1 MAFKTVTFSQDGEKN
16 LIPAWKDYVNNYRA
30 VNFSVKKSYDT
41 SKTLDEKEVLVN
53 AAIDRE
59 IANLMKVDCS
69 FVDKEAYVTNP
80 TYQWAKFAVINKLV
94 DMIIPD
100 VVREDYM
107 HIANTQTVGYGD
119 SAVFDI
125 KSGDLF
131 TVVKNGNSRRHVE
144 AQRQFT
150 GQKAVVPVNHTITTE
165 VDWYRVMAGK
175 ENNAEYAMKVVLS
188 IESEI
193 ATDIMAAVKDSFSTL
208 TANFKENAYSEIAFK
223 KLAARVGAANGGA
236 KAVAIGTELG
246 LGTILPT
253 NDYLKMGLGETYA
266 KVGYLPVFKNV
277 PLIALAQKID
287 WSSADYDFALDDSY
301 IYMISPQTQKLV
313 QVVFEGG
320 TLSIADGQFANSN
333 LTQKVSLHTRYA
345 VALITNAKYGIMK
358 TTV

>member
-30 VNFSVKKSYDT
+30 VNFSVKKSFDT

-107 HIANTQTVGYGD
+107 HIANTQTIGYGD

-208 TANFKENAYSEIAFK
+208 TANFKENAYSETAFK

-246 LGTILPT
+246 LGTIMPT

>member
-1 MAFKTVTFSQDGEKN
+1 MAIQTVKFSQEGEKT

-30 VNFSVKKSYDT
+30 INYSVKKSYDT
-41 SKTLDEKEVLVN
+41 TKTLDEKETLVN
-53 AAIDRE
+53 SAIDKE
-59 IANLMKVDCS
+59 IAGLMNMDCS
-69 FVDKEAYVTNP
+69 FVDKESYVTNP
-80 TYQWAKFAVINKLV
+80 TYQWAKFAVVNKLV

-100 VVREDYM
+100 VVAEDFLNV
-107 HIANTQTVGYGD
+107 ANTQTIGYGD

-150 GQKAVVPVNHTITTE
+150 GQKALVPTNHTVTTE
-165 VDWYRVMAGK
+165 IDTYRALAGK
-175 ENNAEYAMKVVLS
+175 ESHADYAMKVVLS

-193 ATDIMAAVKDSFSTL
+193 AIDIMAAIKDSYNVL
-208 TANFKENAYSEIAFK
+208 TTNFKENAYSESAFK
-223 KLAARVGAANGGA
+223 KLATRVSAANGGA
-236 KAVAIGTELG
+236 KTVALGTELG

-253 NDYLKMGLGETYA
+253 NDYLKMGLGDTYA

-277 PLIALAQKID
+277 PLVAIAQKID
-287 WSSADYDFALDDSY
+287 WSSADYDFALDDSL

-320 TLSIADGQFANSN
+320 SLAVADGMFANSN
-333 LTQKVSLHTRYA
+333 LTQKVSLHKRWT
-345 VALITNAKYGIMK
+345 VGIITNSKYGIMK

>member
-1 MAFKTVTFSQDGEKN
+1 MAFKTVTFSQDGEKD

-69 FVDKEAYVTNP
+69 FVDKEAYATNP

-100 VVREDYM
+100 IVKEDYM
-107 HIANTQTVGYGD
+107 QVANTQTIGYGD

-131 TVVKNGNSRRHVE
+131 TVVENGNSRRHVE

-150 GQKAVVPVNHTITTE
+150 GQKALIPTNHTVTTE
-165 VDWYRVMAGK
+165 VDLYRVLAGK
-175 ENNAEYAMKVVLS
+175 ENHAEYAMKVVLS

-193 ATDIMAAVKDSFSTL
+193 AIDIIAAVKDSFSTL
-208 TANFKENAYSEIAFK
+208 AANFRESAYSETAFK

-236 KAVAIGTELG
+236 KAVAIGTEVG

-253 NDYLKMGLGETYA
+253 NDYLKMGLGETYS
-266 KVGYLPVFKNV
+266 KIGYLPVFKNV

-313 QVVFEGG
+313 QVVFEGNS
-320 TLSIADGQFANSN
+320 LAIADGQFTNSN
-333 LTQKVSLHTRYA
+333 LTQKVSLHKRW
-345 VALITNAKYGIMK
+345 VVGLITNSKYGIMK

>member
-1 MAFKTVTFSQDGEKN
+1 MAFKTVNFSQDGEKN

-30 VNFSVKKSYDT
+30 VNFSAKKSYDT
-41 SKTLDEKEVLVN
+41 SKTLDEKEILVN

-69 FVDKEAYVTNP
+69 FLDKEAYATNP

-107 HIANTQTVGYGD
+107 QVANTQTIGYGD

-150 GQKAVVPVNHTITTE
+150 GQKAIVPVNHTITTE
-165 VDWYRVMAGK
+165 VDLYRVLAGK
-175 ENNAEYAMKVVLS
+175 ENHAEYAMKVVLS

-208 TANFKENAYSEIAFK
+208 TANFKENAYSETAFK

-246 LGTILPT
+246 LGTIMPT
-253 NDYLKMGLGETYA
+253 NDYLKMGLGETYS
-266 KVGYLPVFKNV
+266 KIGYLPVFKNV

-345 VALITNAKYGIMK
+345 VALITNSKYGIMK

>member
-1 MAFKTVTFSQDGEKN
+1 MAFKTVTFSQDGEKT

-30 VNFSVKKSYDT
+30 VNFSAKKSYDT

-59 IANLMKVDCS
+59 IANLMKIDCS
-69 FVDKEAYVTNP
+69 FLDKEAYATNP

-107 HIANTQTVGYGD
+107 QVANTQTIGYGD

-150 GQKAVVPVNHTITTE
+150 GQKALVPTNHTVTTE
-165 VDWYRVMAGK
+165 VDLYRVLAGK
-175 ENNAEYAMKVVLS
+175 ENHAEYAMKVVLS

-193 ATDIMAAVKDSFSTL
+193 AIDIMAVVKDSFSTL
-208 TANFKENAYSEIAFK
+208 TANFKENAFSETAFK

-236 KAVAIGTELG
+236 KTVALGTELG
-246 LGTILPT
+246 LGTVMPT
-253 NDYLKMGLGETYA
+253 NDYLKMGLGETYS
-266 KVGYLPVFKNV
+266 KIGYLPVFKNV
-277 PLIALAQKID
+277 PLVAIAQKID
-287 WSSADYDFALDDSY
+287 WSSEDYDFALDDSY

-320 TLSIADGQFANSN
+320 SLAIADGQFANAN
-333 LTQKVSLHTRYA
+333 LTQKVSLHKRWC
-345 VALITNAKYGIMK
+345 VGLITNAKYGIMK

>member
-1 MAFKTVTFSQDGEKN
+1 MAYKTVTFSQEGEN
-16 LIPAWKDYVNNYRA
+16 ILIPAWKDYVNNYRA
-30 VNFSVKKSYDT
+30 VNFSAKKSYDT

-53 AAIDRE
+53 AAIDKE
-59 IANLMKVDCS
+59 IANLMKIDCS
-69 FVDKEAYVTNP
+69 FLNKEAYATNP
-80 TYQWAKFAVINKLV
+80 TYQWATFAVINKLV
-94 DMIIPD
+94 DMVVPD
-100 VVREDYM
+100 VVKEDFM
-107 HIANTQTVGYGD
+107 QVANTQTIGYGD

-150 GQKAVVPVNHTITTE
+150 GQKALVPTNHTITTE
-165 VDWYRVMAGK
+165 VDLYRVLAGK
-175 ENNAEYAMKVVLS
+175 ENHADYAMKVVMS

-208 TANFKENAYSEIAFK
+208 TANFKENAYSENAFK

-236 KAVAIGTELG
+236 KAVALGTELG
-246 LGTILPT
+246 LGTIMPT
-253 NDYLKMGLGETYA
+253 NDYLKMGLGETYS
-266 KVGYLPVFKNV
+266 KIGYLPVFKNV
-277 PLIALAQKID
+277 PLVALAQKID
-287 WSSADYDFALDDSY
+287 WSSEDYDFALDDSY

-320 TLSIADGQFANSN
+320 SLTIADGQFANSN
-333 LTQKVSLHTRYA
+333 LTQKVSLHKRW
-345 VALITNAKYGIMK
+345 VVGLITNSRYGIMK

>member
-107 HIANTQTVGYGD
+107 HIANTQTIGYGD

-208 TANFKENAYSEIAFK
+208 TANFKENAYSEAAFK